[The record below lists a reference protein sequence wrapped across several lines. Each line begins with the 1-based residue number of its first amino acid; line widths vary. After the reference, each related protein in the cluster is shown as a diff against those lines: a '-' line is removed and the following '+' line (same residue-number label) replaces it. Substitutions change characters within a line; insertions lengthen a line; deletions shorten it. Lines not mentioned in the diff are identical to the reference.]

1 MNPERWHRVKEIFE
15 AALKL
20 ESNERARFLDQE
32 CAGDDQTREEVE
44 TLLTADQE
52 AGNFGETPAIEV
64 MVRIMANDN
73 SNLLIEKSLA
83 HYRVIERLGAGGM
96 GEVYLAEDT
105 KLGRKVALKVLPQ
118 TLL

>member
-44 TLLTADQE
+44 TLLTADEE
-52 AGNFGETPAIEV
+52 AGNF
-64 MVRIMANDN
+64 
-73 SNLLIEKSLA
+73 
-83 HYRVIERLGAGGM
+83 
-96 GEVYLAEDT
+96 
-105 KLGRKVALKVLPQ
+105 
-118 TLL
+118 